1 MNRSSAVPSLALG
14 ISKANVGSW
23 CCGRT
28 FQTGLWMPPRKPVC
42 LATLRRGSKVRV
54 TSGLQATRHL
64 DDQLKKT
71 GKYGS
76 CQIIS
81 RYLAGR
87 RRPSGPGNGG
97 GSRDS
102 CLGFERGAR
111 RSGKLE
117 LRVGNMSDSELGR
130 KWDRCLADA
139 VVKIGKGFLVS
150 GRPQPEPISWLKAP
164 LTRRAEEKPRERS
177 GRLACSIP
185 SDQGE
190 LSGPGQEVTTAAGD
204 ADSRSLGGCPRWEG
218 WRGSPEEVG
227 VGLAGGRRVGEL
239 CELKQYAGRNLGL
252 EAGNSP
258 PSCHISRTGRAA
270 WPGGHLPPLLNQKCP
285 LRRSSGAFYR
295 YCQALT

>member
-1 MNRSSAVPSLALG
+1 MLESTDRVVRLVEEAGSPRIGDNGWELACASSGAAELCALG
-14 ISKANVGSW
+14 LGS
-23 CCGRT
+23 
-28 FQTGLWMPPRKPVC
+28 
-42 LATLRRGSKVRV
+42 
-54 TSGLQATRHL
+54 
-64 DDQLKKT
+64 
-71 GKYGS
+71 
-76 CQIIS
+76 I
-81 RYLAGR
+81 
-87 RRPSGPGNGG
+87 
-97 GSRDS
+97 
-102 CLGFERGAR
+102 
-111 RSGKLE
+111 
-117 LRVGNMSDSELGR
+117 
-130 KWDRCLADA
+130 
-139 VVKIGKGFLVS
+139 LVS

-185 SDQGE
+185 SGQGE

-204 ADSRSLGGCPRWEG
+204 ADSRSLGGCPRREG